1 MSCTIVLSGRDKK
14 LTAPKDVIVKE
25 ISADDKFIQL
35 ETEDGM
41 KIEISINTTS
51 RSKKSE
57 FLCIGEKIYRGQR
70 MFVLNQ
76 FYKTDVKMTIE
87 WMNDTPDLIVTES
100 KYVNNQDSLLA
111 VI

>member
-14 LTAPKDVIVKE
+14 LTAPKDGIVKD
-25 ISADDKFIQL
+25 ISADNKFIQL
-35 ETEDGM
+35 ETEGGM

-51 RSKKSE
+51 KSKKSKL
-57 FLCIGEKIYRGQR
+57 LCTGEKIYRGQQ
-70 MFVLNQ
+70 MFALKQ

-87 WMNDTPDLIVTES
+87 WMDDAPDLIITDS
-100 KYVNNQDSLLA
+100 NYVNNQDSLLA

>member
-1 MSCTIVLSGRDKK
+1 MSCIIVLSGRDKK
-14 LTAPKDVIVKE
+14 LTAPKDAIVKD
-25 ISADDKFIQL
+25 ISADNKFIQL
-35 ETEDGM
+35 ETEDKM

-51 RSKKSE
+51 RSNKSKY
-57 FLCIGEKIYRGQR
+57 LCIGEKIYRGQQ
-70 MFVLNQ
+70 MFALNQ

-100 KYVNNQDSLLA
+100 NYVNNQDSLLA

>member
-57 FLCIGEKIYRGQR
+57 FLCIGEKIYRGQQ
-70 MFVLNQ
+70 MFALNQ

>member
-25 ISADDKFIQL
+25 ISADNKFIRL
-35 ETEDGM
+35 ETEDKM

-51 RSKKSE
+51 RSKKSK
-57 FLCIGEKIYRGQR
+57 FLCMGEKIYRGQQ
-70 MFVLNQ
+70 MFALNQ

-87 WMNDTPDLIVTES
+87 WMNDPPDLIVTES